1 MKNTFKPIIG
11 ITMGDA
17 SGIGPE
23 IIVKTLSMSETYD
36 ICRPLIIGDAKI
48 VAKSTRFAETAL
60 KVHAVDRVDDAVFEV
75 GVLDVYDLKNLD
87 PSKIE
92 VGKVCSASG
101 KAAVEFVEKAIEL
114 ALNQEIH
121 AITTAPLNKEAIN
134 RAGYHYQGHTEILAD
149 QTQTKHYAMMLA
161 AGSLRVIHVTTHVAL
176 REACEAID
184 RERVL
189 NTILLAYDALTAM
202 GVPNPRIAVSGLN
215 PHAGE
220 SGLFGREEID
230 HIGPAVHEAGERGLN
245 VQGPLP
251 PDTVFLRAWK
261 KEFDIVVAMYHDQ
274 GHIPLKLLGFEKGV
288 NVTLGLP
295 IIRTSVDHGTA
306 FDIAGRGVA
315 NPTSMMEAIKMAVD
329 FARHKFGNR

>member
-23 IIVKTLSMSETYD
+23 VIVKTLTLKETYD

-48 VAKSTRFAETAL
+48 VAKAIRFAEVAL
-60 KVHAVDRVDDAVFEV
+60 KTHAVDRVDNAVFEV

-87 PSKIE
+87 PSKVE
-92 VGKVCSASG
+92 VGKVCRASG
-101 KAAVEFVEKAIEL
+101 KAAVEYVEKAIEL

-134 RAGYHYQGHTEILAD
+134 LAGYRYQGHTEILAD
-149 QTQTKHYAMMLA
+149 QTQTRKYAMMLA

-176 REACEAID
+176 REACEVID

-189 NTILLAYDALTAM
+189 NTILLAHDALTTM
-202 GVPNPRIAVSGLN
+202 GVPDPRIAVSGLN

-230 HIGPAVHEAGERGLN
+230 HIEPAVHEARERGLN

-261 KEFDIVVAMYHDQ
+261 QEFDIVVAMYHDQ

-315 NPTSMMEAIKMAVD
+315 NPTSMIEAIKMAVD
-329 FARHKFGNR
+329 FARHKFGNM